1 MAADYKIIGGDGREY
16 AAASLE
22 ELRQWC
28 VDGRVGPGTPVWR
41 GDEERWAPAAARDE
55 LKWDLPKPSPPPRPP
70 APAPIVLQPAGFWV
84 RLAAL
89 LFDMMFLGSLL
100 AMVTTPWAAEL
111 KDAQEAALTEIR
123 SASPNLAV
131 VNHFLA
137 IALPIDLISWL
148 VYFVGFN
155 AGFGG
160 TPGKLVLG
168 LRVLRANGDRLTFGR
183 ALLRLCS
190 ALLTVCSFGIG
201 FILVAF
207 TPEKR
212 ALHDLLADTRV
223 VFWRPTSRLDRG
235 ATT

>member
-168 LRVLRANGDRLTFGR
+168 LRVLRAM
-183 ALLRLCS
+183 
-190 ALLTVCSFGIG
+190 CSFGIG